1 MAQIPIST
9 IEDLQKIGNDPAYP
23 LNGNYILVNDIEASA
38 TKNWND
44 GKGFN
49 PIGNRQNEF
58 TGIFDGCNRTI
69 LNLMINRPDASF
81 VGLFSSC
88 NNSTINNIILCNVYI
103 IGKSSVG
110 AIAGIGSNHRN
121 CHVSGYISG
130 ETVVGGI
137 VGERGLLINC
147 STSGTVNAESN
158 VGGLTGADSWIE
170 NSFSNCNVTGDIYV
184 GGLAGNLGFG
194 IYLKNSYSAG
204 EITGIKNV
212 GGLVGMNIGA
222 IVNCF
227 STSAVVG
234 DCPYIGGLVGINHAF
249 IQNCYVSGPVSG
261 FEDVGGIAGYS
272 MVKPSGIMYRI
283 IDAFFDKSTTGQYN
297 EFWLYNEKGIPKSTI
312 EMMALVTFTNWD
324 FENVWWM
331 IPGKTYPL
339 LRPVRYVGLNIKPE
353 QSFGLPAEFK
363 IIFDEPVRNF
373 TFDDVDISLSTVG
386 GILGT
391 LTPDDAPTTITAMDC
406 FTTWTLRLEDA
417 ASTTGLIVMRLPV
430 AAAMNAANY
439 PTTESVTLILPLIEP
454 LFGDLN
460 ADGVINTLDRDILIA
475 LILDPKSLWH
485 SRLLLPSAA
494 DINKDGVINVADII
508 SLITYLK

>member
-1 MAQIPIST
+1 
-9 IEDLQKIGNDPAYP
+9 
-23 LNGNYILVNDIEASA
+23 
-38 TKNWND
+38 
-44 GKGFN
+44 
-49 PIGNRQNEF
+49 
-58 TGIFDGCNRTI
+58 
-69 LNLMINRPDASF
+69 MI
-81 VGLFSSC
+81 GLFSRSF
-88 NNSTINNIILCNVYI
+88 NSQIRNLTLLNIYTL
-103 IGKSSVG
+103 GKNKVG
-110 AIAGIGSNHRN
+110 SIAGVEGHIIN
-121 CHVSGYISG
+121 CHTVG
-130 ETVVGGI
+130 EVRAIDGIVGGI
-137 VGERGLLINC
+137 AASFARIENC
-147 STSGTVNAESN
+147 SFRGIVKGDNEQIGRLI
-158 VGGLTGADSWIE
+158 GGLAGSDSWIK
-170 NSFSNCNVTGDIYV
+170 NSYSFANVIGVSYV
-184 GGLAGNLGFG
+184 GGLIGDSGS
-194 IYLKNSYSAG
+194 IQKSYSCSNVIG
-204 EITGIKNV
+204 VDYV
-212 GGLVGMNIGA
+212 GGLFGKGGGAENCYSTGKVIGQ
-222 IVNCF
+222 NC
-227 STSAVVG
+227 V
-234 DCPYIGGLVGINHAF
+234 GGLGGINYGVVK
-249 IQNCYVSGPVSG
+249 NCYATSPTSGTKYVDG
-261 FEDVGGIAGYS
+261 LIGIAIADYTARVEDS
-272 MVKPSGIMYRI
+272 
-283 IDAFFDKSTTGQYN
+283 FFDINTTNQDDGHY
-297 EFWLYNEKGIPKSTI
+297 GGRTTD
-312 EMMALVTFTNWD
+312 EMMNPETFTNWD